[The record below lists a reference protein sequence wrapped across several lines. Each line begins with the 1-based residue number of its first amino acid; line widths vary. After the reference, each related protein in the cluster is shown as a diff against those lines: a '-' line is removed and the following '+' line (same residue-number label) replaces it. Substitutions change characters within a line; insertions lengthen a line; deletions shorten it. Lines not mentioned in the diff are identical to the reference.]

1 MKNVLELLVSNPF
14 LGITLH
20 SRCQAPRSCTAL
32 RALPCERERV
42 LARTTAEIS
51 AETGDHQGLLLTSGN
66 VLNKSQNKMAASEA
80 AVGFWNQRGLLTSWQ
95 ACPKTNVYRERVDE
109 GNSSYSASAE
119 MISSLKI

>member
-32 RALPCERERV
+32 REPPCERESYRGQPRK
-42 LARTTAEIS
+42 LS

-95 ACPKTNVYRERVDE
+95 ACPKTSVYRERVDE

>member
-1 MKNVLELLVSNPF
+1 MY
-14 LGITLH
+14 
-20 SRCQAPRSCTAL
+20 CASCTM
-32 RALPCERERV
+32 RE
-42 LARTTAEIS
+42 LESPTAHNRGDCP

>member
-1 MKNVLELLVSNPF
+1 VY
-14 LGITLH
+14 
-20 SRCQAPRSCTAL
+20 CASCTTA
-32 RALPCERERV
+32 RESVLP
-42 LARTTAEIS
+42 RTTAK
-51 AETGDHQGLLLTSGN
+51 TGDHQGLLLTSGN

-119 MISSLKI
+119 MISSLKNIMYYM